1 MADRN
6 IRAILVVPANN
17 TTMEPEIRR
26 YCPEITDLLVARI
39 PRPHR
44 PLAAADLPAYRK
56 STLEAVAPLA
66 RNGTDLVIYGCTAAG
81 FLAGPK
87 GDTEAVKALSDLA
100 GAPTVSTAVAMGAAL
115 RSSGLHRVDLVSPY
129 VDWKNEILISFLAAE
144 GITVAGR
151 SSFCAQN
158 PTELGQISAE
168 QVFEKAM
175 EVARDDSQGL
185 LIACVQLPTI
195 DVIPRLKTQL
205 KRPVWSAA
213 RAAAWASLTALVQ
226 PADRLA
232 AEDADRR
239 RRHRKS
245 DSDAQRSAGLFEG
258 AGPRRH
264 RSKDV
269 DLHVARHRPS

>member
-17 TTMEPEIRR
+17 TTMEPEIRA
-26 YCPEITDLLVARI
+26 YCPEITELRVARI

-44 PLAAADLPAYRK
+44 PLTPADLPAYRK
-56 STLEAVAPLA
+56 STLEAVAPLVKD
-66 RNGTDLVIYGCTAAG
+66 GVDLAIYGCTSAG

-87 GDTEAVKALSDLA
+87 GDTEAVKALTDLV

-115 RSSGLHRVDLVSPY
+115 RQTGLRRVDLVSPY
-129 VDWKNEILISFLAAE
+129 LDWKNEILISFLAAE
-144 GITVAGR
+144 GVTVAGR
-151 SSFCAQN
+151 ASFNAKD

-168 QVFEKAM
+168 QVYKKAR
-175 EVARDDSQGL
+175 EVARDDSEGL

-195 DVIPRLKTQL
+195 DVIPRLKAEL

-213 RAAAWASLTALVQ
+213 RAAAWAALGALAQ

-232 AEDADRR
+232 A
-239 RRHRKS
+239 
-245 DSDAQRSAGLFEG
+245 
-258 AGPRRH
+258 
-264 RSKDV
+264 
-269 DLHVARHRPS
+269 